1 MAEIIF
7 LLVTFYGFY
16 VIYSAVTSNQTIKAK
31 KSVSSPLL
39 PVARSVS
46 NIEEGKVATKKKST
60 VKNSSLSIARLAG
73 GSLRNPETGE
83 IAKIASSYRM
93 CKRWIKDALV
103 AEGLLENIYK
113 TNEVDALAKVKID
126 TAFNELVQMEKY
138 QYSQIS

>member
-7 LLVTFYGFY
+7 ILVTFYGFY
-16 VIYSAVTSNQTIKAK
+16 VIYSAVTSNQTSKDK
-31 KSVSSPLL
+31 RTTSSPLL
-39 PVARSVS
+39 PVARTVS
-46 NIEEGKVATKKKST
+46 NVEEESVATNKKST
-60 VKNSSLSIARLAG
+60 VKNSSSSIAKLAG

-83 IAKIASSYRM
+83 VAKIASSYRM

-103 AEGLLENIYK
+103 AEGLLEDIYK
-113 TNEVDALAKVKID
+113 TSEVDALAKVKIE